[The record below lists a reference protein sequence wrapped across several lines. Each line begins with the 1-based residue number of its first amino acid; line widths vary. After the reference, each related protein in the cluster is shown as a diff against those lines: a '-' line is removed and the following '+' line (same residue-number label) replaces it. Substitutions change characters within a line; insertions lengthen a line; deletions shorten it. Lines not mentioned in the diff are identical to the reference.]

1 MLYGNGI
8 EMKNENE
15 LEFIAKLSFTIL
27 TSIKWKNFESSK
39 CVCVC
44 VCVFSVAIY
53 LFSVL
58 SSAQHVCNYLY
69 FLFASTHELLN
80 WGNKKPHRSHMRIWM
95 LLLLLLFSSLPVPMF
110 EWCFFFF
117 FFDTI
122 FMLLIIIWSFFLSF
136 NSKCGRARL

>member
-15 LEFIAKLSFTIL
+15 LKFIAKLSFTIL

-39 CVCVC
+39 CVC

-95 LLLLLLFSSLPVPMF
+95 LLLLLLLLFSSLPVPMF